1 MKPLTNNHPYIY
13 QNYQVGI
20 FRSFFCLRLSARK
33 VNSIGRLFTNNTKP
47 LFPARIS
54 LCKLAPAPFT
64 LRSSLLCR
72 SCWSQTSGR
81 TDGRTDGLHWKRAT
95 PVPSLSKRRLSRAV
109 VAVVSLRLRLPRTR
123 VPPSVRPASRCRSK
137 TLKSPASSALR
148 PRKPRF
154 ICGFR
159 PQERALVISSSQTRP
174 RLFSS
179 PRWSRISKPG
189 NQFEN

>member
-81 TDGRTDGLHWKRAT
+81 TDGQTVCSADSALKASDTCAEFVEAPPKPRRRR
-95 PVPSLSKRRLSRAV
+95 RRLPPTPTPTHAR
-109 VAVVSLRLRLPRTR
+109 
-123 VPPSVRPASRCRSK
+123 PSVRP
-137 TLKSPASSALR
+137 SS
-148 PRKPRF
+148 
-154 ICGFR
+154 ITV
-159 PQERALVISSSQTRP
+159 PQ
-174 RLFSS
+174 
-179 PRWSRISKPG
+179 
-189 NQFEN
+189 